1 MNHKAAQQEKTPEK
15 IVSSPRQKP
24 PMNRRRTYRPQ
35 TAQIPAEPLRG
46 NPCDSHDPRRFPRDP
61 RRHSSPAHPIL
72 NSSFLILNCTY
83 TFSAKEKDPETGY
96 SYFGSRYYNS
106 DLSVW
111 LSVDPMAAKYPSL
124 SPYTYCAD
132 NPVKSVDPNGED
144 YVVVVEGNT
153 ITIKAKYYVTK
164 DTRKGVEE
172 AIRNF
177 KEQAPYLS
185 YTSQEGKTY
194 SIKFDLTI
202 AGEFDTP
209 EQAKQA
215 KKDNGKCGYANY
227 CVSGET
233 LIPDGSDKPALGQTL
248 KGTDITIRTDR
259 ANDDYRTFIHEIGH
273 TLGFGH
279 WMFGV
284 MGGDPGDTQIFDE
297 YIQQSMYRAGFSETQ
312 SLSTSFNFSTDDMW
326 KYVGKG
332 KVIIKTKKR

>member
-1 MNHKAAQQEKTPEK
+1 MNQPFTHT
-15 IVSSPRQKP
+15 
-24 PMNRRRTYRPQ
+24 NY
-35 TAQIPAEPLRG
+35 
-46 NPCDSHDPRRFPRDP
+46 
-61 RRHSSPAHPIL
+61 PI
-72 NSSFLILNCTY
+72 SASFADNH
-83 TFSAKEKDPETGY
+83 TFSAKERDTETGL
-96 SYFGSRYYNS
+96 SYFGARYYSS
-106 DLSVW
+106 DLSIW
-111 LSVDPMAAKYPSL
+111 LSVDPMSDKYPSL
-124 SPYTYCAD
+124 SPYVYCAD
-132 NPVKSVDPNGED
+132 NPVKLVDPNGED